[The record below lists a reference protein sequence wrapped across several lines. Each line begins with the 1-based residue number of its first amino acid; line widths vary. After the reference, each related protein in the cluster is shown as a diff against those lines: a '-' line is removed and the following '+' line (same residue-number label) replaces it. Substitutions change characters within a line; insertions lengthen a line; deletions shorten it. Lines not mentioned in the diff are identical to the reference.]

1 MKSIHHRFIG
11 MTFDNDMSGS
21 SQGADVSENDRVRAV
36 PDRLA
41 SSSFIVNFVFIAV
54 MIVAM
59 LGFSPISFRFTGLPL
74 PSRIKSFFVG

>member
-1 MKSIHHRFIG
+1 

-36 PDRLA
+36 PDYRA

-54 MIVAM
+54 LIVAM
-59 LGFSPISFRFTGLPL
+59 GGWLWLLGEGAAAVISRLIDL
-74 PSRIKSFFVG
+74 